1 LVTKVNKGGKNSSES
16 DTESE
21 NSVSDDEEIIESS
34 EEEQSEDHD
43 DKHVDLF
50 ETGQLQ
56 VMQPQS

>member
-1 LVTKVNKGGKNSSES
+1 LVTKVNKGGKNNSES

-34 EEEQSEDHD
+34 EVELSEDHY
-43 DKHVDLF
+43 DKHDSHY
-50 ETGQLQ
+50 ETGLLN